1 MERFLRGFSHD
12 FECTS
17 SRKKY
22 ANCREHIVLKI
33 KTGEGESVEF
43 EVKRALAS
51 PDDFLD
57 ATPASPNYRRQSSG
71 LFRDRPGDTRC
82 AFVVEDGRYVSARWP
97 GDVHLFAQ
105 TIAKHVIAS
114 RLRRA
119 A

>member
-43 EVKRALAS
+43 EVK
-51 PDDFLD
+51 DG
-57 ATPASPNYRRQSSG
+57 PNGLVRRQRDCKPARVTG
-71 LFRDRPGDTRC
+71 LISLGP
-82 AFVVEDGRYVSARWP
+82 
-97 GDVHLFAQ
+97 
-105 TIAKHVIAS
+105 
-114 RLRRA
+114 
-119 A
+119 